1 MRLIKYLFQYFY
13 HYKWSFIIGLF
24 FVVLSNVF
32 GTFTPVFIRNL
43 INEISAS
50 IQNPNPLNSSVY
62 LIISKFIVYYL
73 GFTLLSALFTFLM
86 RQTIVVASRK
96 IEFELKND
104 LYQQFQKMEITFFK
118 TFKTGDLMSRIAED
132 IGRIREFIGPGY
144 MYTINFISKLVITI
158 YLMYQVHPKLTLYAL
173 LPLPLLSIFIYA
185 INQKLYKNNLIL
197 QERLASL
204 NSMAQESYSGI
215 RIIKSFVLEQ
225 VLNKK
230 FVDESL
236 NYRHQALKIVR
247 LDSLFMP
254 VVTFLMSLSIIISIF
269 AGGNFYIQKEINIG
283 QLVEFLMYV
292 NMLTW
297 PVMSI
302 GWVANIIQKANAALT
317 RISDIM
323 MQKTEPYLDH
333 NAIHY
338 DLKGDIEFKNVTFT
352 YPETGIKALD
362 GASFKIPF
370 GQKWLIVGKT
380 GSGKSTIA
388 ELLMKYYKI
397 DSGEILINGINIENI
412 PLEHVRQAFSYVP
425 QEVFLF
431 SDTVS
436 NNISFGKENIEF
448 EDIEMAAKNAQIAS
462 EINTL
467 QNGFQTK
474 VGERGITLSGGQKQR
489 ISIARGILKHAPF
502 YLFDDCLSA
511 VDVDTEY
518 RLIESFNHIEKASL
532 ILITHRIF
540 NQLSFDSVI
549 CMDNG
554 KIVEMGSHEEL
565 IKLKGKYYELYQKQE
580 IKTDYI

>member
-1 MRLIKYLFQYFY
+1 
-13 HYKWSFIIGLF
+13 
-24 FVVLSNVF
+24 
-32 GTFTPVFIRNL
+32 
-43 INEISAS
+43 
-50 IQNPNPLNSSVY
+50 
-62 LIISKFIVYYL
+62 
-73 GFTLLSALFTFLM
+73 M

-323 MQKTEPYLDH
+323 IQKTEPYLDH

-397 DSGEILINGINIENI
+397 DSGEITTLGQ
-412 PLEHVRQAFSYVP
+412 LQVAFKDYLKS
-425 QEVFLF
+425 LT
-431 SDTVS
+431 S
-436 NNISFGKENIEF
+436 
-448 EDIEMAAKNAQIAS
+448 
-462 EINTL
+462 
-467 QNGFQTK
+467 
-474 VGERGITLSGGQKQR
+474 GE
-489 ISIARGILKHAPF
+489 
-502 YLFDDCLSA
+502 
-511 VDVDTEY
+511 
-518 RLIESFNHIEKASL
+518 
-532 ILITHRIF
+532 
-540 NQLSFDSVI
+540 
-549 CMDNG
+549 
-554 KIVEMGSHEEL
+554 
-565 IKLKGKYYELYQKQE
+565 
-580 IKTDYI
+580 

>member
-1 MRLIKYLFQYFY
+1 
-13 HYKWSFIIGLF
+13 
-24 FVVLSNVF
+24 
-32 GTFTPVFIRNL
+32 
-43 INEISAS
+43 
-50 IQNPNPLNSSVY
+50 
-62 LIISKFIVYYL
+62 
-73 GFTLLSALFTFLM
+73 
-86 RQTIVVASRK
+86 
-96 IEFELKND
+96 
-104 LYQQFQKMEITFFK
+104 
-118 TFKTGDLMSRIAED
+118 
-132 IGRIREFIGPGY
+132 
-144 MYTINFISKLVITI
+144 
-158 YLMYQVHPKLTLYAL
+158 
-173 LPLPLLSIFIYA
+173 LLSIFIYA

-236 NYRHQALKIVR
+236 NYRQQALKIVR

-269 AGGNFYIQKEINIG
+269 AGGNFY
-283 QLVEFLMYV
+283 
-292 NMLTW
+292 
-297 PVMSI
+297 
-302 GWVANIIQKANAALT
+302 IQKANAALT

-338 DLKGDIEFKNVTFT
+338 DLKGDIEFKNVSFT

-448 EDIEMAAKNAQIAS
+448 EDIEMAAKNAQIS
-462 EINTL
+462 NEINTL